1 MNNTNNNNVISPLL
15 TSRFFC
21 ERFYGMEIFCPISE
35 DSNLFQRV
43 KIIDHS
49 HFQIGDKI
57 LEYGDSIDQY
67 LFKNLKRFTSEN
79 SIFNP
84 EYYIEGERYVNW
96 HMGCVAKLK
105 KFTPTELTFDNNY
118 FSDIYQL
125 YRNERIYAGHTSE
138 FVSIWLKLG
147 KNRIDDIVSDK
158 QVISKDKLT
167 ETCDDYIPSIIIH
180 DLEEGTITK
189 PQDISPD
196 RTKLKLDIDCTLV
209 DIHASRYKY
218 YQLKKTKSKVQL
230 KAINIDDLKSDYK
243 KSFDFNGVGKND
255 LLVIRTFNDDKYFVS
270 VDRDAEKIY
279 SKNEDGKC
287 RYISADEVS
296 AIYVVDIPNMDDL
309 IQLAKILQI
318 THEC

>member
-1 MNNTNNNNVISPLL
+1 MNNTNDNNVISPLL

-21 ERFYGMEIFCPISE
+21 ERFYGMEIYCPISE
-35 DSNLFQRV
+35 DNNMFQLVR
-43 KIIDHS
+43 IMDHS
-49 HFQIGDKI
+49 HFKIGDQI

-105 KFTPTELTFDNNY
+105 KFTPTELTFTNNC
-118 FSDIYQL
+118 FSDIHRL
-125 YRNERIYAGHTSE
+125 YREERTHAGYTSE
-138 FVSIWLKLG
+138 FVSVWLKLG

-167 ETCDDYIPSIIIH
+167 ETYDDDVPSIIIH
-180 DLEEGTITK
+180 DLEEGTINR
-189 PQDISPD
+189 PRDVSPD
-196 RTKLKLDIDCTLV
+196 RTKLDINYTWV
-209 DIHASRYKY
+209 DIHANRYKY

-243 KSFDFNGVGKND
+243 KSFDFNGVDKND
-255 LLVIRTFNDDKYFVS
+255 LLVIKTFDDDKYFVS
-270 VDRDAEKIY
+270 NDRDAEKIY

-309 IQLAKILQI
+309 IQTAKIIQI